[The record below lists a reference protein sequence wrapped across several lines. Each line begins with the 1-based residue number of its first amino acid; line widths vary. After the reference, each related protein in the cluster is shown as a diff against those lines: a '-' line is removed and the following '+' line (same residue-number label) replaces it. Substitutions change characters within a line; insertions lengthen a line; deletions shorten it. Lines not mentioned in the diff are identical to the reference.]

1 VKEKV
6 NKKLKAPAFKNQKDR
21 FSAAEKGLTLVEILV
36 VLAILGA
43 VSVALYSNFR
53 NTALLRELEGSTRD
67 IQMTLQRAR
76 FQAVRMRLNH
86 RVSFSQ
92 ENNIWYFAIER
103 EDSPSVWNLIPGSI
117 KKAIPKKFNVTVN
130 IPGQA
135 IIFSPLGFISNYSSS
150 QNSISLQSA
159 ELERNK
165 QPDIRVINVFAGGAI
180 KYAKASS
187 EGGGE

>member
-1 VKEKV
+1 MRDKVSKE
-6 NKKLKAPAFKNQKDR
+6 LKAPTFKNQKAK
-21 FSAAEKGLTLVEILV
+21 FSSAEKGMTVVEILV

-92 ENNIWYFAIER
+92 ADNTWYFIIER
-103 EDSPSVWNLIPGSI
+103 EDSPSVWNPIPGSI
-117 KKAIPKKFNVTVN
+117 KKAIPKKFSVTVN
-130 IPGQA
+130 VPNQA

-180 KYAKASS
+180 KYAKTSS
-187 EGGGE
+187 EGGEE